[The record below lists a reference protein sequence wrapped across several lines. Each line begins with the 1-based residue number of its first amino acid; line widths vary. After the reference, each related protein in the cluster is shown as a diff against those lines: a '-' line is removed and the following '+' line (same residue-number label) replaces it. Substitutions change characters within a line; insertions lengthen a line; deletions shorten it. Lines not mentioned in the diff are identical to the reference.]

1 MLIKY
6 NKNTDRF
13 DLIGLTISDLSAIGS
28 ALNLAGD
35 YGKEHKKLSKV
46 MGTALDEF
54 EHDARSGI
62 IRR

>member
-6 NKNTDRF
+6 NTNTDRF
-13 DLIGLTISDLSAIGS
+13 DLIGLTISDMSSIMS

-35 YGKEHKKLSKV
+35 YGKEHKELSKV
-46 MGTALDEF
+46 MEKAFDDF
-54 EHDARSGI
+54 ERDARSGI